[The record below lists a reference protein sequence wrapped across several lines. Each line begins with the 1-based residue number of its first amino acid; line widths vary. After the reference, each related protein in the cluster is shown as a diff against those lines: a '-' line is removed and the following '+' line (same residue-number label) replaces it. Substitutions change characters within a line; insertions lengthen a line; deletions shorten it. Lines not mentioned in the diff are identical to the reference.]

1 MPPSG
6 ERFGWLG
13 IRNRKAE
20 SIQVPPPLAP
30 AEPAPPSGT
39 SRSAVFTQTH
49 PRPRCQS
56 HSLAAGEET
65 ALRRFS

>member
-1 MPPSG
+1 MDAAG
-6 ERFGWLG
+6 ERLGGPG

-20 SIQVPPPLAP
+20 SIQLPPPLAP
-30 AEPAPPSGT
+30 RSRLRPPARG
-39 SRSAVFTQTH
+39 RGAFFTQTH

-65 ALRRFS
+65 ALRRFP